1 MRRKSNV
8 ARFDR
13 PAKVAILAGIV
24 LASIL
29 ALQYLRP
36 QLSAP
41 THITLGI
48 TGADWP
54 IYVGVDAH
62 IFEKYGLNVT
72 IVNLGSGINQMAALV
87 AGQIQIGGELPSVI
101 PAKLQGMDVVQVAA
115 IEKAR
120 PFYLVAHPKIK
131 SVEQLKGKIGGV
143 YSVGSGL
150 FYISTVIML
159 TKLGLDSEKDV
170 TLVGISGGTAAMLAA
185 LQAGKIDF
193 TLTSDP
199 VKAEKLGLN
208 VLLFQPDM
216 VEGLPAGTGYAT
228 TSRYLR
234 ENREIVKKFIMSL
247 TEGTKF
253 FFENKNES
261 KKILGK
267 WLEVKDPETL
277 EQQYKDWAKVAL
289 KIPKTNLDQV
299 RAILEALTPFEPKA
313 VNADPKQF
321 IDNSIVEE
329 LESEGFFKL
338 IWG

>member
-8 ARFDR
+8 ARLNM
-13 PAKVAILAGIV
+13 PAKVATLAAMV

-29 ALQYLRP
+29 ALSYLRP

-41 THITLGI
+41 THITIGI

-54 IYVGVDAH
+54 IYIGVDAD

-72 IVNLGSGINQMAALV
+72 IVNLGSGRDQMAALV
-87 AGQIQIGGELPSVI
+87 AGQIQIGSTEPSSLI
-101 PAKLQGMDVVQVAA
+101 PAKLHGLDVVQVGA
-115 IEKAR
+115 IEKAS
-120 PFYLVAHPKIK
+120 PFYLVTHPKIT
-131 SVEQLKGKIGGV
+131 SVEQLKGKVGGV
-143 YSVGSGL
+143 INVGSGL
-150 FYISTVIML
+150 VYTSTVIML
-159 TKLGLDSEKDV
+159 RKLGLDPEKDV
-170 TLVGISGGTAAMLAA
+170 TLVGISGGSVARFAA

-208 VLLFQPDM
+208 VLFFLPDM
-216 VEGLPAGTGYAT
+216 TEGLPTGYAT

-253 FFENKNES
+253 FLENKNES

-267 WLEVKDPETL
+267 WLEEKDPETL
-277 EQQYKDWAKVAL
+277 EQQYRDRAKVAL

-299 RAILEALTPFEPKA
+299 RTILEALTPSEPKA
-313 VNADPKQF
+313 VDADPKQF